1 MTELQLN
8 RRTVLRATGVGAVG
22 VAGLTALTAC
32 GGSSTGAA
40 DTSSA
45 THSSA
50 GTAGSAGSAASGA
63 AGSSAAG
70 GSSAA
75 SGAATIVALADV
87 PVGGSVAARI
97 DGNAA
102 LVTQPK
108 AGTVK
113 AFSSVCTH
121 MHCTVGAGPGPTLN
135 CPCHGSKYDLTT
147 GAPVAGPAPRPLTPI
162 PVKVSGGNVVSG

>member
-1 MTELQLN
+1 MTDLQLN
-8 RRTVLRATGVGAVG
+8 RRTVLRATGIGAVG

-45 THSSA
+45 APSSA
-50 GTAGSAGSAASGA
+50 GAAGSAAS
-63 AGSSAAG
+63 SAA